1 MLLNRAFELLRS
13 QALSL
18 PSRAK
23 FAIAMAVTVAV
34 SSSGIRPNMTS
45 NNVGGGLC
53 RLAHFY
59 DNMGALK
66 ALGCHGQPLSTL
78 ESGESTCP
86 ISGWLPRVSA
96 PLPAR
101 LRYAETLAQ

>member
-59 DNMGALK
+59 NNMGALK
-66 ALGCHGQPLSTL
+66 ALGCHGQPTFEHLGVRREHMPHFGL
-78 ESGESTCP
+78 
-86 ISGWLPRVSA
+86 VA
-96 PLPAR
+96 PSQCTAIRKVALC
-101 LRYAETLAQ
+101 